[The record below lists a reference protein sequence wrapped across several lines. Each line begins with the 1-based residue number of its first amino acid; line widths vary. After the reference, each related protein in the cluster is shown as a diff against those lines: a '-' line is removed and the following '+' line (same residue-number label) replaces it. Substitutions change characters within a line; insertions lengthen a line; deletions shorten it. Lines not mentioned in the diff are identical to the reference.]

1 VSGGH
6 TDDPP
11 NDVDTEP
18 ARVRR
23 PARAGFLRRTFH
35 GLQTRNYRLFFT
47 GQTVSAVGTWMQRV
61 AQDWLILE
69 LGGGA
74 LELAIGLALQSG
86 PVLLLGM
93 WGGLLTDRHN
103 TRRVLLV
110 SQIGFAVL
118 ALILGVLVLTDHA
131 TLELVY
137 VMAFGLGIANIVDK
151 PARHSFV
158 LELVG
163 EEGAANA
170 VSLNSSINNAA
181 RLIGPAVASIV
192 IAVSSVAV
200 AFLVNAGT
208 FAAIIV
214 ALLMMDPKSL
224 HARETAPAGR
234 GQILEGLRSSMARP
248 ELRAPLLATLILST
262 LSQNFRITLPLMA
275 TQIFGRG
282 VGGYGLLMSALGAGA
297 LLGALTTAHLAR
309 PSQRLAGLAALG
321 FGVVLLLAA
330 VAPAYALLA
339 VLMVGVG
346 VGSTS
351 FNATSQT
358 ILLLRSDSDKRG
370 RLMAIRELF
379 SNGLSPVGVIGIG
392 WVCAATSPRVAL
404 AVGGV
409 AAIGAAVLMFRDREP
424 FRSDSLV
431 AEERADGSARDGS
444 MTIGPSDHG
453 PRGQGRDDD

>member
-1 VSGGH
+1 MSPSP

-11 NDVDTEP
+11 GEIATEP
-18 ARVRR
+18 TRGKRPGRAR
-23 PARAGFLRRTFH
+23 GLRRTFR

-47 GQTVSAVGTWMQRV
+47 GQIVSAVGTWMQRV

-74 LELAIGLALQSG
+74 IELAIALALQSG

-110 SQIGFAVL
+110 SQIAFAVL
-118 ALILGVLVLTDHA
+118 ALILGILVLTDRA
-131 TLELVY
+131 TLGLVY

-163 EEGAANA
+163 TDGAANA
-170 VSLNSSINNAA
+170 VSLNSSINNSA
-181 RLIGPAVASIV
+181 RLIGPAVASVV
-192 IAVSSVAV
+192 IAVSGTAV

-224 HARETAPAGR
+224 YPRGTAAAGR

-262 LSQNFRITLPLMA
+262 LSQNFRVTLPLMA

-282 VGGYGLLMSALGAGA
+282 VGGYGLLMSALGVGA
-297 LLGALTTAHLAR
+297 LFGALATAHLAR

-321 FGVVLLLAA
+321 LGVVLLLAA

-358 ILLLRSDSDKRG
+358 LLLLRSDSDKRG

-409 AAIGAAVLMFRDREP
+409 AAIGAAALMFRDRGPLNSE
-424 FRSDSLV
+424 SLI
-431 AEERADGSARDGS
+431 AEEPGG
-444 MTIGPSDHG
+444 G
-453 PRGQGRDDD
+453 PRMTG

>member
-1 VSGGH
+1 MTRGPADHPPEQAATDVTEVKRPGRGG
-6 TDDPP
+6 
-11 NDVDTEP
+11 
-18 ARVRR
+18 
-23 PARAGFLRRTFH
+23 GLRRTFQ

-47 GQTVSAVGTWMQRV
+47 GQIVSVVGTWMQRV

-74 LELAIGLALQSG
+74 LELSIGLALQSG

-93 WGGLLTDRHN
+93 WGGLLSDRHN

-110 SQIGFAVL
+110 SQIAFAVL
-118 ALILGVLVLTDHA
+118 ALILGVLVLTDTA
-131 TLELVY
+131 TLGLVY
-137 VMAFGLGIANIVDK
+137 VMAFGLGMANIVDK

-163 EEGAANA
+163 TDGAANA
-170 VSLNSSINNAA
+170 VSLNSSINNSA
-181 RLIGPAVASIV
+181 RLIGPAVASAV
-192 IAVSSVAV
+192 IAVSGTAI

-224 HARETAPAGR
+224 HPRETAPAGR
-234 GQILEGLRSSMARP
+234 GQVIEGLRSSMSRP
-248 ELRAPLLATLILST
+248 ELRIPLLATLILST
-262 LSQNFRITLPLMA
+262 LSQNFRVTLPLMA

-282 VGGYGLLMSALGAGA
+282 VGGYGLLMSALGVGA
-297 LLGALTTAHLAR
+297 LFGALATAHLAR
-309 PSQRLAGLAALG
+309 PTQRLAGLASLG
-321 FGVVLLLAA
+321 MGVALLLGA

-358 ILLLRSDSDKRG
+358 LLLLRSDSDKRG
-370 RLMAIRELF
+370 RLMATRELF

-404 AVGGV
+404 AVGGA
-409 AAIGAAVLMFRDREP
+409 AAIGAAALMFRDRGP
-424 FRSDSLV
+424 LRSESAV
-431 AEERADGSARDGS
+431 ADGGADGHASGGS
-444 MTIGPSDHG
+444 MTSDHQTTD
-453 PRGQGRDDD
+453 PETHHD

>member
-1 VSGGH
+1 MTRGPA
-6 TDDPP
+6 DPP
-11 NDVDTEP
+11 TEQGATDVTE
-18 ARVRR
+18 VRR
-23 PARAGFLRRTFH
+23 PGHGGGLRRTFQ

-47 GQTVSAVGTWMQRV
+47 GQIVSVVGTWMQRV

-74 LELAIGLALQSG
+74 LELSIGLALQSG

-93 WGGLLTDRHN
+93 WGGLLSDRHN

-110 SQIGFAVL
+110 SQIAFAVL
-118 ALILGVLVLTDHA
+118 ALILGVLVLTDTA
-131 TLELVY
+131 TLGLVY

-163 EEGAANA
+163 TDGAANA
-170 VSLNSSINNAA
+170 VSLNSSINNSA
-181 RLIGPAVASIV
+181 RLIGPAVASAV
-192 IAVSSVAV
+192 IAVSGTAI

-224 HARETAPAGR
+224 HPRETAPAGR
-234 GQILEGLRSSMARP
+234 GQVMEGLRSSMSRP
-248 ELRAPLLATLILST
+248 ELRTPLLATLIVST
-262 LSQNFRITLPLMA
+262 LSQNFRVTLPLMA

-282 VGGYGLLMSALGAGA
+282 VGGYGLLMSALGVGA
-297 LLGALTTAHLAR
+297 LVGALATAHLAR
-309 PSQRLAGLAALG
+309 PTQRLAGLASLG
-321 FGVVLLLAA
+321 MGAALLLGS

-358 ILLLRSDSDKRG
+358 LLLLRSDSDKRG
-370 RLMAIRELF
+370 RLMATRELF

-404 AVGGV
+404 TVGGI
-409 AAIGAAVLMFRDREP
+409 AAICAALLLFRDRGQV
-424 FRSDSLV
+424 SDEDRV
-431 AEERADGSARDGS
+431 TEAPAGGDETPGS

-453 PRGQGRDDD
+453 PITTER